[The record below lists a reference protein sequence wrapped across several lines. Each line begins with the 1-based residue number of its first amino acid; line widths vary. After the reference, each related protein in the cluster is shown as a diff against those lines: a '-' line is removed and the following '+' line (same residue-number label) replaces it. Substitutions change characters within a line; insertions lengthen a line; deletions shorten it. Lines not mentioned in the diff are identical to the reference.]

1 MKVVQFWLSHR
12 AELTALIGATVI
24 AVLISVDGRSNWL
37 EGAQLISVY
46 VMLGLAFY
54 FVP

>member
-1 MKVVQFWLSHR
+1 MG
-12 AELTALIGATVI
+12 LIAAVLV

-37 EGAQLISVY
+37 EGAQLVALYLII
-46 VMLGLAFY
+46 GIAFY